1 LARTREPY
9 NQAGSTRPLAA
20 VRTEAPLMKQIKLS
34 DRPFLAA
41 STIADHAYLV
51 QTRGY
56 SLVPEFLNAQEVEL
70 LKEGMARAIEG
81 YEPVPGVERSVLDR
95 YQIHDLMNQDINF
108 ARLLEDPR
116 LQQLCAPHLGEHWIM
131 YAATSSS
138 IPPGGTNYASRLHVD
153 SPRFHP
159 GYAFNMG
166 VIWALDDYTRENG
179 GALKVLPGSHH
190 AEAAPDEAF
199 FEQNCEQVECKAGA
213 LLLFSARLFH
223 RTSAN
228 HTSQWNHS
236 MTMNACRAYMKQRMD
251 WVRFLKPGVT
261 DQLSPQA
268 RRIIGFDTRLPT
280 SLEEFFLPEAKR
292 LYKPNQG

>member
-1 LARTREPY
+1 MTQMNLRD
-9 NQAGSTRPLAA
+9 RPL
-20 VRTEAPLMKQIKLS
+20 
-34 DRPFLAA
+34 LAE
-41 STIADHAYLV
+41 STIADHTYLV
-51 QTRGY
+51 RTRGY
-56 SLVPEFLNAQEVEL
+56 TLVPDVLDAKDIAL
-70 LKEGMARAIEG
+70 LKNGMSRAIDA
-81 YEPVPGVERSVLDR
+81 YQPVAGVQRSVLDR

-138 IPPGGTNYASRLHVD
+138 IPPGGSNYASRLHVD
-153 SPRFHP
+153 SPRFQP

-166 VIWALDDYTRENG
+166 VIWALDDYTLENG

-190 AEAAPDEAF
+190 VETAPDEAF
-199 FEQNCEQVECKAGA
+199 FEQHCEQVQCKAGA

-228 HTSQWNHS
+228 QTARWNHS
-236 MTMNACRAYMKQRMD
+236 MTLNACRSFMKQRMD
-251 WVRFLKPGVT
+251 WVRFLRHDIT

-268 RRIIGFDTRLPT
+268 RRIIGFDTRLPS
-280 SLEEFFLPEAKR
+280 SLEEFFLPDDQR